1 MIDSGGWNIAEW
13 NASGWVIAEWNA
25 AGWNITDWIYRYY
38 IHPIIYDTSYNP
50 VDTITWGLLLGLA
63 VLGLVRLFRRYN
75 LAMDE
80 RLVLSTLP
88 YILAGSSL
96 RVVEDARLIE
106 PPWSYLLITPII
118 FFLVFLGTAGSLVIT
133 RRLLGEQF
141 HHCYAAIGFVWTLL
155 NLILLSE
162 VGLEN
167 GWVIGAVFLLGSAL
181 AGGLLLCR
189 RALPAL
195 SFLDDGFNRT
205 IIYAHMLDASS
216 TYLGVDWFGYYEKH
230 VVPTFLIDL
239 TGTAAV
245 MFPLKLLVL
254 LPALALIDK
263 TIEDR
268 SLRNLTK
275 LALITLGLAPAVRNT
290 LRLALG
296 V

>member
-1 MIDSGGWNIAEW
+1 MDLADWNLA
-13 NASGWVIAEWNA
+13 
-25 AGWNITDWIYRYY
+25 DWIYRYY

-50 VDTITWGLLLGLA
+50 VDTITWAVVLGLA
-63 VLGLVRLFRRYN
+63 ILGLVRLFRSRHVEI
-75 LAMDE
+75 DE

-96 RVVEDARLIE
+96 RVIEDARLLD
-106 PPWSYLLITPII
+106 PPRSYLLITPLI
-118 FFLVFLGTAGSLVIT
+118 FFLVFLVTAGSLIIT
-133 RRLLGEQF
+133 RKLQGEEF
-141 HHCYAAIGFVWTLL
+141 HKSYAAIGFAWTLL
-155 NLILLSE
+155 NLVLLSR

-167 GWVIGAVFLLGSAL
+167 GWVIGAVFLLGTFL
-181 AGGLLLCR
+181 AGGLLLLR
-189 RALPAL
+189 RAIPSL
-195 SFLDDGFNRT
+195 SFLDDRFNRM

-216 TYLGVDWFGYYEKH
+216 TYLGIDWFGYYEKH
-230 VVPTFLIDL
+230 VVPTLLIDIA
-239 TGTAAV
+239 GTAAV
-245 MFPLKLLVL
+245 MFPLKLIVL